1 MLELMR
7 KHARNWLMKVILG
20 IIIIVFIFY
29 FGTMGGR
36 QKAET
41 IATIDGKTIAIV
53 DFQREYENLI
63 DFYRWRYGEMLTDDL
78 LKKLNL
84 KQQAFDNLIHQAIIL
99 HQANKL
105 KLEVTTSEV
114 TASILSLPAFQRNG
128 VFDDRIYRQML
139 RSNKMTPEEFE
150 ERQKK
155 LLTIA
160 KVENL
165 IFDAV
170 QISDQEVYDLYR
182 FQNEKININFLQFP
196 PKDFKGKVM
205 PSRKDLEAYLKVHG
219 NDFRKPEEVQIKYIS
234 FSSEEEAKM
243 AHDTI
248 YQEENF
254 DAYANQKKLKINT
267 TGFFSLHNPPPEF
280 SRLSDF
286 VSVAFGLQRDE
297 ISKVLSDEK
306 GYYILKL
313 MTRKPPYIPTL
324 SEIKREVERRYIE
337 EESRRLCKQKA
348 EIVLNRLKKGEDV
361 KSISRQKGLKVTE
374 TGFFLPGSEIPEL
387 GSSQELSKALFLI
400 SEKKPYPDN
409 VLNVNGNFVII
420 QFKEK
425 GKLDNDDFEVK
436 KEHLKNILL
445 ETKKNEYLQSWL
457 ESSKVSMLKEGKLKL
472 ARDIKEL

>member
-1 MLELMR
+1 M
-7 KHARNWLMKVILG
+7 
-20 IIIIVFIFY
+20 
-29 FGTMGGR
+29 
-36 QKAET
+36 
-41 IATIDGKTIAIV
+41 
-53 DFQREYENLI
+53 
-63 DFYRWRYGEMLTDDL
+63 
-78 LKKLNL
+78 
-84 KQQAFDNLIHQAIIL
+84 
-99 HQANKL
+99 
-105 KLEVTTSEV
+105 
-114 TASILSLPAFQRNG
+114 
-128 VFDDRIYRQML
+128 
-139 RSNKMTPEEFE
+139 
-150 ERQKK
+150 
-155 LLTIA
+155 
-160 KVENL
+160 
-165 IFDAV
+165 
-170 QISDQEVYDLYR
+170 
-182 FQNEKININFLQFP
+182 
-196 PKDFKGKVM
+196 
-205 PSRKDLEAYLKVHG
+205 KVHG

-324 SEIKREVERRYIE
+324 SEIEREVERRYIE
-337 EESRRLCKQKA
+337 EESRRLCKQEA